1 MVLQGHPHM
10 YNTPEKME
18 QFEKIVQFLIDQNAS
33 FITPEAYY
41 LETYQ
46 AIKSS
51 EKNHRTQALIEKMS
65 IKEKAAQLCC
75 ARLSALLTKDGKF
88 DSIAAHKLIPN
99 GIGHLLS
106 TRNPNAGPAV
116 QELQNWLRTETRLG
130 IPAIIHGEAIT
141 GTPVVSATT
150 LPQQIGMGCT
160 WNPDLLEKNSAATR
174 MQMRQIGMTQALS
187 PMMDVGDD
195 ARWGRNEEGFGEDPY
210 LTSRMGLAFVHGL
223 QGDDLCNGVAATIKH
238 FAGYAQEKANQEKF
252 TDNPLN
258 RDDISV
264 ARFREDVLTPFEVA
278 VKMGKAA
285 SVMPAYHSNGG
296 IPCSA
301 SKFLLNDILRNEWGF
316 KGDVVSDYGSIKFS
330 KADSIEA
337 LVGCLRAGVDVDLPA
352 GDIYKLIPQAL
363 ASGLIDEKLV
373 DKAVSHILGVKER
386 LGLFDGTPILVGEGS
401 APNLDNAA
409 DRQRAYQSAC
419 QSLVLLKNNS
429 ILPISKNI
437 HSIAVIG
444 PNANSFYSL
453 LGDYTPQTQNEFWSK
468 IPMDPNSPKLIT
480 LLGGLKNRTDNR
492 FNIAYERG
500 CDWVQSK
507 SSNDAQIII
516 EDELAKD
523 AAKHP
528 LQQEPIPNWEN
539 ALAIAQ
545 KSDFIIA
552 AVGENRFLCGETR
565 DRKDVSL
572 PGQQQQLVK
581 ELIATGKP
589 VVLVLFGG
597 RANAIGEIASGCQV
611 IVQAWYPGE
620 EGGNAIADLLLGNIN
635 PSGKLTFTMPES
647 SKQCPMG
654 YRQGYDPKDLPL
666 FPFGH
671 GLSYTSYK
679 YGNLK
684 IASNNKTNNEKIPV
698 SFTLTNTGTR
708 EGEEVAQ
715 LYISSALGLSRHVA
729 IELKGF
735 SRVKLQPKETRKVTV
750 LLSPQQLA
758 IYNTKD
764 NSWEIKPGTYQIKV
778 GASSTDIKLKGDIEL
793 TGEMV
798 TLKSRN
804 VFFSETSMEP

>member
-1 MVLQGHPHM
+1 MMNFKTYLIVIGFTIATISVKSQSLSVKVNPQKQ
-10 YNTPEKME
+10 ELIQKMTI
-18 QFEKIVQFLIDQNAS
+18 Q
-33 FITPEAYY
+33 
-41 LETYQ
+41 
-46 AIKSS
+46 
-51 EKNHRTQALIEKMS
+51 
-65 IKEKAAQLCC
+65 EKAAQLCC
-75 ARLSALLTKDGKF
+75 ARLSALLTKDGRF
-88 DSIAAHKLIPN
+88 DPITAHKLIPN

-106 TRNPNAGPAV
+106 TRNPNAGQAV

-160 WNPDLLEKNSAATR
+160 WNPNLLEKNSAATR
-174 MQMRQIGMTQALS
+174 RQMRQIGMTQALS

-210 LTSRMGLAFVHGL
+210 LTSMMGLAFVHGL
-223 QGDDLCNGVAATIKH
+223 QGDDLRIGVAATIKH

-258 RDDISV
+258 RDEIAV

-278 VKMGKAA
+278 VKIGKAA

-301 SKFLLNDILRNEWGF
+301 SKFLLNDILRKEWEF
-316 KGDVVSDYGSIKFS
+316 EGDVVSDYGSIKFS

-363 ASGLIDEKLV
+363 ASGLIDENIV
-373 DKAVSHILGVKER
+373 DKAVSHILGMKER
-386 LGLFDGTPILVGEGS
+386 LGLLDSNPVVVGEGTI
-401 APNLDNAA
+401 PNLDDAA
-409 DRQRAYQSAC
+409 DRKRAYESAC
-419 QSLVLLKNNS
+419 QSLVLLKNNG

-453 LGDYTPQTQNEFWSK
+453 LGDYTPQTVSEFYFK
-468 IPMDPNSPKLIT
+468 TPFDPNQPKLIT
-480 LLGGLKNRTDNR
+480 LLAGLNNRAGNR
-492 FNIAYERG
+492 ISIEYERG
-500 CDWVQSK
+500 CDWIQSK
-507 SSNDAQIII
+507 SSNDAQIVI
-516 EDELAKD
+516 EDELLKN
-523 AAKHP
+523 AAKQP
-528 LQQEPIPNWEN
+528 LQPEPVPNWER
-539 ALAIAQ
+539 ALTIAQ
-545 KSDFIIA
+545 KSDLVIV

-565 DRKDVSL
+565 DRKNVRL

-581 ELIATGKP
+581 ELIAIGKP

-597 RANAIGEIASGCQV
+597 RANAIGEIASGCQA

-620 EGGNAIADLLLGNIN
+620 EGGNAVADLLLGNIN
-635 PSGKLTFTMPES
+635 PSGKITFTMPAS

-654 YRQGYDPKDLPL
+654 YRQGYNPKDPPL
-666 FPFGH
+666 YPFGH
-671 GLSYTSYK
+671 GLSYTTYK
-679 YGNLK
+679 YDHLK
-684 IASNNKTNNEKIPV
+684 MAGKYKTNGEKIPV

-708 EGEEVAQ
+708 EGEEVSQ

-735 SRVKLQPKETRKVTV
+735 TRVKLQPKETRKVTV
-750 LLSPQQLA
+750 LLSPHQLA

-764 NSWEIKPGTYQIKV
+764 NTWEIKPGTYQIKV

-793 TGEMV
+793 TGE
-798 TLKSRN
+798 TLELKSRK
-804 VFFSETSMEP
+804 VFFSETLIQNQKKG